1 MATKRA
7 NYLLMVVQ
15 AREAQRREVE
25 RLRLLAVQVLCVA
38 VKVTRPWLREVRWA
52 YGWVGG

>member
-7 NYLLMVVQ
+7 NYLPMVVQ

-25 RLRLLAVQVLCVA
+25 RLRLLAVQVYCVA
-38 VKVTRPWLREVRWA
+38 VKVTRLWQWEVRWA

>member
-38 VKVTRPWLREVRWA
+38 VKVTRLWLREVRWA